1 MDVRRWFGV
10 GWAVGCPWDE
20 ATRVEARDFS
30 RWIQLTDKPVRPHWR
45 SGPDAGAGQA
55 AGRPAP
61 RSPNPVTGKPAPA
74 AGVSTGPVADCET
87 VLRSFYEFHLEAR
100 TGPMVKPFPLA
111 PGGRAGGP
119 P

>member
-30 RWIQLTDKPVRPHWR
+30 RWIQLTDKLVRPHWR

-61 RSPNPVTGKPAPA
+61 RSPHPGTGKPAPA
-74 AGVSTGPVADCET
+74 AGVAAGTVAHPAPA
-87 VLRSFYEFHLEAR
+87 LRRFYEF
-100 TGPMVKPFPLA
+100 PLA
-111 PGGRAGGP
+111 AGAGPLANPVPLARAGR
-119 P
+119 

>member
-30 RWIQLTDKPVRPHWR
+30 RWIQLTDKLVRPHWR

-55 AGRPAP
+55 AGRAP
-61 RSPNPVTGKPAPA
+61 PGSPNPGTGKPAAA
-74 AGVSTGPVADCET
+74 AGVATATGAPRGT
-87 VLRSFYEFHLEAR
+87 VLRGFYEVLLAGR
-100 TGPMVKPFPLA
+100 TGPMGDPFPPA
-111 PGGRAGGP
+111 RGRRGGG
-119 P
+119 